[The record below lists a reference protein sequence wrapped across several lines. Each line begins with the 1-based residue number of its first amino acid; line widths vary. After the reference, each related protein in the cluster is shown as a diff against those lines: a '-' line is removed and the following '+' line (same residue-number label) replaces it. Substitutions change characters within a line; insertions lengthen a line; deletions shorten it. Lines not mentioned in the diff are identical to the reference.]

1 MPSTPEEMR
10 RTSLTFYKVAKFPGV
25 IGATDCTHVRIQSP
39 GTDQAENYRNRKG
52 WFSIHVQTVVDAE
65 ARITNIVARWP
76 RSTHD
81 ATIFNNSRLYRRLET
96 GEFGNNLLVADGGY
110 RKAEYIVTPHL
121 NPQTGEEQLYN
132 YSHISTRNVVERSY
146 GILKRR
152 WPVLSM
158 GMRVRIHTAQS
169 IIVACAVLHNIAMNE
184 RDYVPD
190 DEIDGINDGMGSLHE
205 SVTDRDRLTRE
216 YFHGLLMAGR

>member
-10 RTSLTFYKVAKFPGV
+10 RTSLTFYKITKFPGV
-25 IGATDCTHVRIQSP
+25 IGAIDCTHVRIQSP

-52 WFSIHVQTVVDAE
+52 WFSINVQTVVDAE

-76 RSTHD
+76 GSTHD

-96 GEFGNNLLVADGGY
+96 GEFGNDLLVADGGY
-110 RKAEYIVTPHL
+110 RNTEYMVTPHL
-121 NPQTGEEQLYN
+121 NTQTAEEQLYN
-132 YSHISTRNVVERSY
+132 SSHISTRNVVERSY
-146 GILKRR
+146 GILKRL

-158 GMRVRIHTAQS
+158 DRRVRIHTVQS

-205 SVTDRDRLTRE
+205 
-216 YFHGLLMAGR
+216 